1 MTQAR
6 RTARA
11 MYPLVERYLRGH
23 KTQKVF
29 CAEHGI
35 STSVLSYWLA
45 KYRRE
50 TAQTPGAFIEIM
62 PGAAPQEQALLEVV
76 YPHGVRLRL
85 FAPVETAY
93 LEPLLVLEVPT
104 P

>member
-1 MTQAR
+1 MTQPR
-6 RTARA
+6 RTTRA

-35 STSVLSYWLA
+35 STSILCYWLA

-50 TAQTPGAFIEIM
+50 TPDKSGAFIEIM
-62 PGAAPQEQALLEVV
+62 PAAPPQEQALVEVV

-85 FAPVETAY
+85 FTPVETAY
-93 LEPLLVLEVPT
+93 LEPLLVLEAPT
-104 P
+104 T

>member
-1 MTQAR
+1 MTQTR
-6 RTARA
+6 RTARET
-11 MYPLVERYLRGH
+11 YPLVESYLRGH

-35 STSVLSYWLA
+35 STSILNYWLA

-50 TAQTPGAFIEIM
+50 VHQKPGAFIEIM
-62 PGAAPQEQALLEVV
+62 PSAVPQEQALVEVV

-93 LEPLLVLEVPT
+93 LAPLLQLEVPT
-104 P
+104 R

>member
-6 RTARA
+6 RTARE
-11 MYPLVERYLRGH
+11 MYPLVESYLEGH

-35 STSVLSYWLA
+35 SVAMLNYWLA

-50 TAQTPGAFIEIM
+50 TAQKPDAFIEIL
-62 PGAAPQEQALLEVV
+62 PEAAPQQALVEVI
-76 YPHGVRLRL
+76 YPHGVCLRL
-85 FAPVETAY
+85 FAPVEPSF
-93 LEPLLVLEVPT
+93 LVPLIRREEL
-104 P
+104 

>member
-1 MTQAR
+1 
-6 RTARA
+6 
-11 MYPLVERYLRGH
+11 MYPLMERYLRDY

-29 CAEHGI
+29 CAEHDI
-35 STSVLSYWLA
+35 STSVLNYWLA
-45 KYRRE
+45 KYRKE
-50 TAQTPGAFIEIM
+50 ALQKPGAFIEIM
-62 PGAAPQEQALLEVV
+62 PSAAPQEQALVEVV

-93 LEPLLVLEVPT
+93 LAPLLVLEVPT

>member
-50 TAQTPGAFIEIM
+50 TPQKPDAFIEIM
-62 PGAAPQEQALLEVV
+62 PSAAPQEQAVLEVV

-85 FAPVETAY
+85 FAPVEPSY
-93 LEPLLVLEVPT
+93 LAPLIRLEEL
-104 P
+104 

>member
-1 MTQAR
+1 
-6 RTARA
+6 
-11 MYPLVERYLRGH
+11 MYPLVQRYLQGH

-35 STSVLSYWLA
+35 STSILNYWLA

-50 TAQTPGAFIEIM
+50 TPHKTGAFIEIM
-62 PGAAPQEQALLEVV
+62 PAAAPQEQALVEVV

-85 FAPVETAY
+85 FTSVETAY

-104 P
+104 T

>member
-1 MTQAR
+1 M
-6 RTARA
+6 
-11 MYPLVERYLRGH
+11 PLEGY
-23 KTQKVF
+23 KTQKAF

-35 STSVLSYWLA
+35 SVAMLNYWLA

-50 TAQTPGAFIEIM
+50 TAQKTDAFIEIL
-62 PGAAPQEQALLEVV
+62 PEAPPQEQALVEVI

-104 P
+104 T

>member
-6 RTARA
+6 RTARE
-11 MYPLVERYLRGH
+11 MYPLVQRYLEGH
-23 KTQKVF
+23 KTQKAF
-29 CAEHGI
+29 CAEHAI

-50 TAQTPGAFIEIM
+50 TAQKTDAFIEIM
-62 PGAAPQEQALLEVV
+62 PEAVPQEQALLEVI

-104 P
+104 T

>member
-1 MTQAR
+1 
-6 RTARA
+6 
-11 MYPLVERYLRGH
+11 MYPLVERYLQGH
-23 KTQKVF
+23 KTQKAF

-35 STSVLSYWLA
+35 STSRLCYWLA

-50 TAQTPGAFIEIM
+50 TAEKPGAFIEIL
-62 PGAAPQEQALLEVV
+62 PAAPPQEQALVEVV

-85 FAPVETAY
+85 FTLVETAY

-104 P
+104 T

>member
-6 RTARA
+6 RTARE
-11 MYPLVERYLRGH
+11 MYRLVQRYLEGH
-23 KTQKVF
+23 KTQKAF

-35 STSVLSYWLA
+35 SVTMLNYWLA

-50 TAQTPGAFIEIM
+50 TAQKPDAFIEIL
-62 PGAAPQEQALLEVV
+62 PEAAPQEQALLEVI

-85 FAPVETAY
+85 FAPVEPSF
-93 LEPLLVLEVPT
+93 LVPLIRREER
-104 P
+104 

>member
-6 RTARA
+6 RTAREI
-11 MYPLVERYLRGH
+11 YPLVERYLRGH

-35 STSVLSYWLA
+35 STAGFNYWLA
-45 KYRRE
+45 NYRRE
-50 TAQTPGAFIEIM
+50 AHQKPGAFIELL
-62 PGAAPQEQALLEVV
+62 PSAVPQEQVLLEVV

-93 LEPLLVLEVPT
+93 LSPLLQLET
-104 P
+104 R